1 MKLRYPLDF
10 NIRLGRGIKTD
21 AEKAAEVLRRRLSLA
36 AGARLPARDAA
47 KNLGVTVVHP
57 HQLPSITAE
66 ILSELENS
74 GSGKWS
80 AVFLPIPEPCN
91 HIIINNRTHST
102 GRQEA
107 NIFHELGHCLCGHEP
122 DEIEWMNGFP
132 IRQYSKDKEDQADA
146 VGQALHLPK
155 SALFA
160 ACRRSWSDDQICD
173 AYCASAELVR
183 FRMNITGVR
192 KILARSRNT
201 GSK

>member
-1 MKLRYPLDF
+1 MKLRYPIDF
-10 NIRLGRGIKTD
+10 TIRLGRGIKTD
-21 AEKAAEVLRRRLSLA
+21 AEKAAELLRRRNGIA
-36 AGARLPARDAA
+36 AAARLPARVAA
-47 KNLGVTVVHP
+47 RNLGIVVVHP

-66 ILSELENS
+66 ILHELENE

-80 AVFLPIPEPCN
+80 AIFLPIPDPGR
-91 HIIINNRTHST
+91 HLIINNRTHSA

-122 DEIEWMNGFP
+122 DDIEWINGFP
-132 IRQYSKDKEDQADA
+132 IRQYSKEKEDQADA

-160 ACRRSWSDDQICD
+160 AASRSLTEEQICE

-192 KILARSRNT
+192 KILRRSKR
-201 GSK
+201 